1 MLVSSESHNNERNNA
16 MNLNSAYPSRFL
28 SAEDLNGQDVTV
40 TISNVTQETL
50 GQGKDA
56 QQKLVAEFAGKK
68 KAMVLN
74 KTNAKTIAKL
84 YGDETDEWVG
94 KKITIGPREV
104 EFQGDLILALR
115 VSLKAPAAGAAPA
128 KAAKPAPAAEP
139 ADQDGN
145 NVENSD
151 DVGF

>member
-1 MLVSSESHNNERNNA
+1 
-16 MNLNSAYPSRFL
+16 MNLNDAYPSRFL

-40 TISNVTQETL
+40 TIANVTQETL

-56 QQKLVAEFAGKK
+56 QQKLVASFVGKK

-84 YGDETDEWVG
+84 YGDETDGWTG
-94 KKITIGPREV
+94 KRITIGAREV
-104 EFQGDLILALR
+104 EFQGDMILALR
-115 VSLKAPAAGAAPA
+115 VSLKAPAAPAAN
-128 KAAKPAPAAEP
+128 AAKVAPKAVVEP
-139 ADQDGN
+139 SDNDGG
-145 NVENSD
+145 NVDPQAD